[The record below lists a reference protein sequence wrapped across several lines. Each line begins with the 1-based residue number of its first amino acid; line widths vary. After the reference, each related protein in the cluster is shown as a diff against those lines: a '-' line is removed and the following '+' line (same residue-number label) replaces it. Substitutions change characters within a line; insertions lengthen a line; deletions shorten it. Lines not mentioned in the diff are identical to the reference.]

1 MTTTTLLSVPE
12 VAERLGTGPRFVY
25 RLVDERRIPFIHVGR
40 YLRFEPADV
49 EAYIA
54 GRRTEVIDA
63 STVGRAS

>member
-1 MTTTTLLSVPE
+1 MTASLLSVPE
-12 VAERLGTGPRFVY
+12 VATRLGVGARFVY

-49 EAYIA
+49 EDYLAS
-54 GRRTEVIDA
+54 RRTEVIDA